1 MRMHLL
7 TGALSLALHATISP
21 PALRPRAGTIVA
33 TASGYDTSRAVNIV
47 KELGARAAG
56 LSVVGPGG
64 NSALKSE
71 ILGLLAPFGDPALGV
86 TDETFDAVD
95 AACRKLERSNPTA
108 ASNCVPALEGA
119 WRVRYSNAPPPSNGA
134 LGPLRGRAYQV
145 IDADAATYSNE
156 LSLFGNLIQL
166 KLKATFE
173 QRVSSEAALRVAFRS
188 ITIFLAGVALPA
200 IEFPAGT
207 ERTWLLTYTCVHG
220 MPARANY
227 LSPPASLASPL
238 HTT

>member
-1 MRMHLL
+1 MPIAVFYAFSAALL
-7 TGALSLALHATISP
+7 LPSRP
-21 PALRPRAGTIVA
+21 QPRATVRA
-33 TASGYDTSRAVNIV
+33 TETSYDSGRAINIV

-220 MPARANY
+220 IPARANC